1 MATQSWVENACC
13 LVKIQAL
20 DKASPCHQHVRFD
33 GYQEKSQGDGCFSAY
48 SLVTTASPSFSKGL
62 DRWRLSG
69 CAFHAMSLGLGSV
82 KFFTSK
88 RSMAEPSW
96 RVRLGT

>member
-33 GYQEKSQGDGCFSAY
+33 GYQEKSQGGWLFLCLLACYY
-48 SLVTTASPSFSKGL
+48 S
-62 DRWRLSG
+62 
-69 CAFHAMSLGLGSV
+69 
-82 KFFTSK
+82 
-88 RSMAEPSW
+88 EPI
-96 RVRLGT
+96 LQ